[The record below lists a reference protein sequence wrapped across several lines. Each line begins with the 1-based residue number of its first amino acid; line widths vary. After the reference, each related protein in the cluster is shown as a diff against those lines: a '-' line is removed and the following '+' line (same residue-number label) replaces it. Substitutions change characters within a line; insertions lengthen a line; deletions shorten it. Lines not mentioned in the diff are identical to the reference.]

1 MHHAKEISIV
11 QVLSST
17 PQKLWL
23 CTVGLEKTLKVWEIT
38 ADLTKVTLH
47 SKLQLSKEPLSLQF
61 CNNLLTIMDT
71 DCSLTTVKI
80 QLEEEEEAES
90 ELLEVDENDL
100 LENLSME

>member
-1 MHHAKEISIV
+1 
-11 QVLSST
+11 
-17 PQKLWL
+17 
-23 CTVGLEKTLKVWEIT
+23 
-38 ADLTKVTLH
+38 
-47 SKLQLSKEPLSLQF
+47 
-61 CNNLLTIMDT
+61 MDT